1 MAQFPLGLVKT
12 VSVIKS
18 LVGGAAAALDV
29 LSESTSAGTAWTFS
43 NMARENGGSGYITKV
58 HAICETTALTAR
70 LVVFIFTAT
79 PTCELDDNKANT
91 ALLHADLANYVGKID
106 LPAMED
112 IGTGDSEAVA
122 TPSTTGNLP
131 MAFTCASD
139 SRNLL
144 AVVATRD
151 AITPT
156 ATDDLVIRLSADQY

>member
-1 MAQFPLGLVKT
+1 MAQYPLGLAKT
-12 VSVIKS
+12 VSVTKI

-43 NMARENGGSGYITKV
+43 KMARIDGGSGYITKV

-79 PTCELDDNKANT
+79 PTSELDDNKANT
-91 ALLHADLANYVGKID
+91 ALLHADLANYVGPVP

-131 MAFTCASD
+131 MSFTCASD
-139 SRNLL
+139 ANDLYV
-144 AVVATRD
+144 VVATRD

-156 ATDDLVIRLSADQY
+156 ALDELVIRITADQY

>member
-1 MAQFPLGLVKT
+1 MAQYPIGLAKT
-12 VSVIKS
+12 VSVTKS

-29 LSESTSAGTAWTFS
+29 LSESTSAGTAWTFLK
-43 NMARENGGSGYITKV
+43 MGRINGGSGYITKV

-79 PTCELDDNKANT
+79 PTSELDDNKANT
-91 ALLHADLANYVGKID
+91 ALLHADLANYVGKVD

-122 TPSTTGNLP
+122 TPSTAGNLP

-139 SRNLL
+139 ANDLY

-156 ATDDLVIRLSADQY
+156 ATDDLVIRITAEQY

>member
-1 MAQFPLGLVKT
+1 MALYPMGLVKT
-12 VSVIKS
+12 VSVTKS
-18 LVGGAAAALDV
+18 LVGGACSAGDI

-43 NMARENGGSGYITKV
+43 AIARLNGGSGYITKV
-58 HAICETTALTAR
+58 HAICETTALTPR
-70 LVVFIFTAT
+70 LVVFIFTVA
-79 PTCELDDNKANT
+79 PTSELDDNKANT

-122 TPSTTGNLP
+122 TPSTVGNLP

-139 SRNLL
+139 ADDLY

-151 AITPT
+151 IVTPT
-156 ATDDLVIRLSADQY
+156 ATNDLVLRLTVEQY